1 MGNGWKNGVSV
12 LQTIEESENFS
23 NNHYFNDAEDM
34 RDMMNINNM
43 KVLSQ
48 IQEDGKFNNSILN
61 SLPQNSNFGERFAIA
76 VLLLILCIKL

>member
-1 MGNGWKNGVSV
+1 
-12 LQTIEESENFS
+12 
-23 NNHYFNDAEDM
+23 M

-76 VLLLILCIKL
+76 VPLLILCIKL